1 MKTGLE
7 MMLKFKRGGDNMPA
21 RNKKILDLQKKVLE

>member
-7 MMLKFKRGGDNMPA
+7 ILGFSRGGDVMPA
-21 RNKKILDLQKKVLE
+21 RNKKILDLQKKVLV

>member
-7 MMLKFKRGGDNMPA
+7 MMGFSRGGDVMPKEIK
-21 RNKKILDLQKKVLE
+21 RILDLQKKVLE